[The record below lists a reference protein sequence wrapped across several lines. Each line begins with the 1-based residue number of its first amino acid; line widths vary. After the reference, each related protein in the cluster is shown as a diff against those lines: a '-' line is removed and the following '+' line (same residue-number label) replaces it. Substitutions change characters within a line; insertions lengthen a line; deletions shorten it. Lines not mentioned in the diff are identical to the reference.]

1 MDCVFCSII
10 NKVGAA
16 DIVFEDD
23 EIIAFR
29 DIAPQAPVHIL
40 VVPKKHVEKI
50 SDLSEEDMPLI
61 GNIVNRARVLA
72 KEQGISKSGYRLVF
86 NCGDEGGQIIDHIH
100 LHLIG
105 GKKLGAIG

>member
-10 NKVGAA
+10 RKEGSA

-40 VVPKKHVEKI
+40 IVPKKHVEKI
-50 SDLSEEDMPLI
+50 SDLTEDDALLMGSL
-61 GNIVNRARVLA
+61 VNRARVLA
-72 KEQGISKSGYRLVF
+72 KKYDISNSGYRLVF